1 MPDEVPRPVP
11 QHLRG
16 SGAADFL
23 DQALEFR
30 RAFGVWP
37 ATWREFVAGSAHLAR
52 AGIAD
57 KLRMADAFAA
67 TQNPDGW
74 QKWSEDHRAL
84 LGD

>member
-1 MPDEVPRPVP
+1 
-11 QHLRG
+11 
-16 SGAADFL
+16 
-23 DQALEFR
+23 
-30 RAFGVWP
+30 VWP